1 MKKQKFFAG
10 AIGAL
15 MLLCLP
21 SCGQNTP
28 PTEETALS
36 RQTPAKGRIAEI
48 ILDGTASRMP
58 VSASISTGTGAA
70 AFQITD
76 KTLFLDGQTGQR
88 LPASDLL
95 EERDACI
102 IPAEDSQPPY
112 AEAVLLHLAEQ
123 ALDVHLHT
131 VEETAIT
138 ENGLLITTDGGS
150 LHLYA
155 PCDAA
160 LTFYADGT
168 TATLKA
174 IQIGDR
180 VFAWYDGV
188 EETYPAQA
196 HTERLVIVPTLPA
209 LPETLPEGISL
220 SVLPGSVTPCG
231 ASFRLFH
238 NTNAELQ
245 FGAAYTLQK
254 LQNGE
259 WSNLPY
265 AIENGAF
272 TMEAYNLPKGEP
284 QTLTVSWG
292 WLYGE
297 LPPGEYRLVKTVSD
311 FRGTGDYDDYTLTA
325 EFTIG
330 EFIAC
335 N

>member
-15 MLLCLP
+15 MLLFLP

-58 VSASISTGTGAA
+58 VSASISTGNSAA

-95 EERDACI
+95 EERSACI

-123 ALDVHLHT
+123 APAVHLHT
-131 VEETAIT
+131 VEKTAIT

-150 LHLYA
+150 LLLSV
-155 PCDAA
+155 PFDAA
-160 LTFYADGT
+160 LTFYADGAA
-168 TATLKA
+168 ATPEA

-196 HTERLVIVPTLPA
+196 YTERLVIIPTLPA

-220 SVLPGSVTPCG
+220 SVLPGSVTPGG

-238 NTNAELQ
+238 NTNAGLQ
-245 FGAAYTLQK
+245 FGADYTLQK
-254 LQNGE
+254 LQNGK
-259 WSNLPY
+259 WNNLPY

-284 QTLTVSWG
+284 QTLAVSWG

-297 LPPGEYRLVKTVSD
+297 LLPGEYRLVKTVTD
-311 FRGTGDYDDYTLTA
+311 FRGTGDFDNYTLTA
-325 EFTIG
+325 EFTVG
-330 EFIAC
+330 ECIAC

>member
-15 MLLCLP
+15 MLLFLP

-58 VSASISTGTGAA
+58 VSASISTGNSAA

-95 EERDACI
+95 EERNACI

-123 ALDVHLHT
+123 APAVHLHT

-150 LHLYA
+150 LRLYA

-160 LTFYADGT
+160 LTFYADGAA
-168 TATLKA
+168 ATPEA

-180 VFAWYDGV
+180 FFAWYDGV

-196 HTERLVIVPTLPA
+196 HTERLVIVPTLPD

-220 SVLPGSVTPCG
+220 SVLPGSVTPGG

-238 NTNAELQ
+238 NTNAEMQ
-245 FGAAYTLQK
+245 FGADYTLQK

-259 WSNLPY
+259 WNNLPY

-284 QTLTVSWG
+284 QTLAVSWG

-297 LPPGEYRLVKTVSD
+297 LLPGEYRLVKTVTD
-311 FRGTGDYDDYTLTA
+311 FRGTGDFDNYTLTA
-325 EFTIG
+325 EFTVS
-330 EFIAC
+330 ECIAC